1 MTLPKYVPPTYN
13 PPAYN
18 PPAPKPVTP
27 PAGYI
32 IDGNGNLQLMNGYYK
47 DNSGNAEPIPP
58 VFNPPQPGPVTPP
71 AGYTIDGNG
80 NLQLLPGY
88 YTPDNSGN
96 AQPIPINPPQP
107 VSPMP
112 FDPISDVPSVAP
124 QEVDPKYQPPAS
136 PTPPTYDFNLPQP
149 GPVYSQDDIRA
160 FVNANISDPAKI
172 QQAMAQYGVDTN
184 QIAQAMGVDPDTVTS
199 YFNNYNQGP
208 SQTAQPPVDTSTPQ
222 PNPAPQATSDNTG
235 GVVPYQLPDGST
247 IMIPAGTLGAEPT
260 PQ

>member
-1 MTLPKYVPPTYN
+1 MTLPKYVPPTYI

-27 PAGYI
+27 PAGYT
-32 IDGNGNLQLMNGYYK
+32 IDGNGNLQLMNGYY
-47 DNSGNAEPIPP
+47 
-58 VFNPPQPGPVTPP
+58 T
-71 AGYTIDGNG
+71 
-80 NLQLLPGY
+80 
-88 YTPDNSGN
+88 DNSGN
-96 AQPIPINPPQP
+96 AQPIPPVFNPPQP

>member
-13 PPAYN
+13 PPAYSF
-18 PPAPKPVTP
+18 PAPK
-27 PAGYI
+27 
-32 IDGNGNLQLMNGYYK
+32 
-47 DNSGNAEPIPP
+47 
-58 VFNPPQPGPVTPP
+58 PVTPP

-88 YTPDNSGN
+88 YTDNSGN
-96 AQPIPINPPQP
+96 AQPIPPVYNPPLPKQNSNMYISQNDVPPGNDAYITNQVVDPQTGLLTVTYTNGSTQTFGTPAEQSSNYNQAINPGPQN
-107 VSPMP
+107 
-112 FDPISDVPSVAP
+112 VAP
-124 QEVDPKYQPPAS
+124 
-136 PTPPTYDFNLPQP
+136 
-149 GPVYSQDDIRA
+149 GYSQDDIRA

-184 QIAQAMGVDPDTVTS
+184 QIAQAMGVDQGTVTS

-208 SQTAQPPVDTSTPQ
+208 SQTAQPPVYTSTPQ

>member
-1 MTLPKYVPPTYN
+1 MTSPKYVPPTYN
-13 PPAYN
+13 PPAYSF
-18 PPAPKPVTP
+18 PAPK
-27 PAGYI
+27 
-32 IDGNGNLQLMNGYYK
+32 
-47 DNSGNAEPIPP
+47 
-58 VFNPPQPGPVTPP
+58 PVTPP

-88 YTPDNSGN
+88 YADNSGN
-96 AQPIPINPPQP
+96 AQPIPPVFNPPQP

-112 FDPISDVPSVAP
+112 FDPTSGYN
-124 QEVDPKYQPPAS
+124 QEVDPKYVPSTYNPPAS
-136 PTPPTYDFNLPQP
+136 VFNPPQP
-149 GPVYSQDDIRA
+149 VSPISQDPYPDPNISVAPPEVAPGYSQEVDPGYSQDDIRA

-184 QIAQAMGVDPDTVTS
+184 QIAQAMGVDPSTVTS

-208 SQTAQPPVDTSTPQ
+208 SQTAQPPVYPSTPQ

>member
-27 PAGYI
+27 PAGY
-32 IDGNGNLQLMNGYYK
+32 
-47 DNSGNAEPIPP
+47 
-58 VFNPPQPGPVTPP
+58 
-71 AGYTIDGNG
+71 TIDGNG

-88 YTPDNSGN
+88 YTDNSGN
-96 AQPIPINPPQP
+96 AKPNPPVFNPPQP
-107 VSPMP
+107 VSP
-112 FDPISDVPSVAP
+112 IP
-124 QEVDPKYQPPAS
+124 QEYYPPAYN
-136 PTPPTYDFNLPQP
+136 PPAPK
-149 GPVYSQDDIRA
+149 PVYSQDDIRA

-184 QIAQAMGVDPDTVTS
+184 QIAQAMGVDPGTVTS

-208 SQTAQPPVDTSTPQ
+208 SQTAQPPVYPSTPQ
-222 PNPAPQATSDNTG
+222 PNPAPQATFDNTG